1 MTKDSVSNAPSRN
14 SPGLVDVQQRCRAV
28 DPLSSFHLEAPAG
41 SGKTSLLTARFL
53 RLLGVVE
60 HPRQIL
66 ALTFTNKAAGEM
78 RERVRTMLSRAADG
92 SGPSNPQDAEMLDAA
107 AAAMERHKRTRD
119 LLLGGDFL
127 QIQTFH
133 SFCFALVSQ
142 APLEAGVIPGATL
155 FAETDQ
161 AVLLR
166 ETIDATL
173 MEIMERAAGDPWR
186 RAAENRLLY
195 LNNSW
200 PILAKELEEIMQR
213 REALGDLI
221 EVLSR
226 EKAEES
232 FLAGL
237 RELAETELG
246 ALAAAFRSTS
256 LAASWE
262 DFIGDLETKGA
273 GAAALLPGVV
283 PGGRW
288 EDLAAWAD
296 MAKVLLTNAGGPR
309 KQAGPDKGFYPRFS
323 KTPWYEAI
331 QEIPQAVAGRL
342 HAVRELP
349 SSDAANPNVDALWDL
364 VLLIQAVA
372 EAYERH
378 CRKLRLLDFSDL
390 EMAALRLFDGMRPT
404 DLQLLL
410 DHQIRHVLV
419 DEFQD
424 TSRQQ
429 WLLLQRLCAGW
440 MPGDGR
446 TLFVVG
452 DPKQSIYGFRKAEV
466 SLFMEAAAGLPLE
479 SSVLLPLECLTLGT
493 NFRSTPGLIE
503 WCNRVF
509 GKTVMSNPRAEFDE
523 VGFTAAAA
531 PNSGGCGGAE
541 ATMCACGGGDSDAP
555 ELALFVRWPDA
566 ASGRAREAAWIARS
580 IAVELTEGNLRPD
593 QTIGILLF
601 ARTHLPVYLT
611 ALQERQVAVQVAEGL
626 KLTER
631 PEVEYLW
638 QLCRALVLPHDHL
651 AWAVQ
656 LRSPWLSL
664 DYEKIFA
671 VFSKEAGPWVEKIR
685 ASTQEN
691 EEVRIFWEHLREA
704 RQRLGHEPLADV
716 LEAAWL
722 SLGGARLTAERWG
735 GRGLACCR
743 RFLDLVAEAEVFEPV
758 RTVERV
764 EELLK
769 GAFEP
774 VDPDAA
780 SSRVHLMTV
789 HRAKGLEFDSVYLP
803 FLDWN
808 PLARERIEKP
818 PYLLERGM
826 LASGR
831 HLLAIRPDRRGG
843 EIDPVYRMLQKLH
856 LGRRWGEAKRLF
868 YVAATRARSRLSMS
882 AVLPLRRDGIT
893 PSFPSDTV
901 LSWLNEHY
909 GLQEGIDSEGEA
921 PGEKNVPCDP
931 SHWTREW
938 RSPEGD
944 FRVFVEP
951 SAAPPAEED
960 TVALPL
966 AAVHPA
972 PFEREMPAY
981 RVLHPSAL
989 GEAPPG
995 EPSNASGPLP
1005 PSAQGSTSGEA
1016 PKGSPEVDRRGAA
1029 PHARILGVLIHR
1041 LLEHCAGRSDFPPL
1055 DGVAALARREGAG
1068 GKEAGDLARLAIS
1081 EVNACL
1087 EDPQLS
1093 ELYRLTQDRLFVEQ
1107 PVEAVH
1113 SSRML
1118 FSGVVDFVARVGN
1131 RWRLVDF
1138 KTARSSDGEDPEAFC
1153 RRESQKYWPQLLAY
1167 REMWAK
1173 ARGIDESEVDVAIF
1187 WTACR
1192 RWELFATNL
1201 TDSPSAASG

>member
-1 MTKDSVSNAPSRN
+1 MTKDSISNTPSPN
-14 SPGLVDVQQRCRAV
+14 PPDLVDVQQRRRAV
-28 DPLSSFHLEAPAG
+28 DPISSFHLEAPAG

-78 RERVRTMLSRAADG
+78 RERVCTMLTRAANG
-92 SGPSNPQDAEMLDAA
+92 SEPSNPQDVEMLDAA
-107 AAAMERHKRTRD
+107 AAALKRHKERRA

-127 QIQTFH
+127 QILTFH
-133 SFCFALVSQ
+133 SFCFTLVSQ
-142 APLEAGVIPGATL
+142 APLEAGIIPGASL
-155 FAETDQ
+155 LAETDQ
-161 AVLLR
+161 AALLR
-166 ETIDATL
+166 ETIDTTL
-173 MEIMERAAGDPWR
+173 MEIMERAAEDPWR

-221 EVLSR
+221 GVLSR
-226 EKAEES
+226 EKAAES

-246 ALAAAFRSTS
+246 ALDAAFRSTS
-256 LAASWE
+256 LAAAWG
-262 DFIGDLETKGA
+262 DFICDLERKG
-273 GAAALLPGVV
+273 GSAAALLPGVV
-283 PGGRW
+283 PGGKW
-288 EDLAAWAD
+288 EDLAGWAD
-296 MAKVLLTNAGGPR
+296 MANVLLTNAGGPR

-323 KTPWYEAI
+323 KTSWYKAI

-349 SSDAANPNVDALWDL
+349 LPDAANPNVDALWDL

-372 EAYERH
+372 EAYERR

-390 EMAALRLFDGMRPT
+390 EMAALRLFDGMHPT

-429 WLLLQRLCAGW
+429 WLLLKRLCAGW

-466 SLFMEAAAGLPLE
+466 NLFMEAAAGLPLE
-479 SSVLLPLECLTLGT
+479 SSVLLPLESLRLGT
-493 NFRSTPGLIE
+493 NFRSTPGLIK
-503 WCNRVF
+503 WCNCVF
-509 GKTVMSNPRAEFDE
+509 GRTVMRNPRPELDE

-531 PNSGGCGGAE
+531 PNPDGCGGAE
-541 ATMCACGGGDSDAP
+541 ATPCPCGGGDPDAP

-580 IAVELTEGNLRPD
+580 IALELTEGNLRPD
-593 QTIGILLF
+593 RTIGILLF

-611 ALQERQVAVQVAEGL
+611 ALQERHVAVQVAEGL
-626 KLTER
+626 KLTDR

-664 DYEKIFA
+664 DYGGMFA

-685 ASTQEN
+685 AFAREN
-691 EEVRIFWEHLREA
+691 EEVRIFWENLREA

-758 RTVERV
+758 RTVQRV

-808 PLARERIEKP
+808 PLARERMERP

-831 HLLAIRPDRRGG
+831 YLLAMRPDRRGG

-856 LGRRWGEAKRLF
+856 LGRRWGEARRLF

-882 AVLPLRRDGIT
+882 AVLPLRRDGVS
-893 PSFPSDTV
+893 PSFPADTV

-909 GLQEGIDSEGEA
+909 GLQEALDSGGEA
-921 PGEKNVPCDP
+921 PGEKNIPCDA
-931 SHWTREW
+931 SHWSREW
-938 RSPEGD
+938 QGPEEN
-944 FRVFVEP
+944 FPVFVEP
-951 SAAPPAEED
+951 SAAPPEEED
-960 TVALPL
+960 TVALPV

-972 PFEREMPAY
+972 SFEREMPAY
-981 RVLHPSAL
+981 RILHPSTLEGAL
-989 GEAPPG
+989 SGEISSANGPLG
-995 EPSNASGPLP
+995 PSARGSASGVA
-1005 PSAQGSTSGEA
+1005 SE
-1016 PKGSPEVDRRGAA
+1016 GSPEADRRGAA

-1041 LLEHCAGRSDFPPL
+1041 LFEHRARHGELPSL
-1055 DGVAALARREGAG
+1055 DGVAALARREGACETEG
-1068 GKEAGDLARLAIS
+1068 ANLARLALS

-1087 EDPQLS
+1087 EEPQLN
-1093 ELYRLTQDRLFVEQ
+1093 ELYRLAQDQLFVEQ

-1113 SSRML
+1113 SSRTL
-1118 FSGVVDFVARVGN
+1118 FSGVVDLVARVGN

-1138 KTARSSDGEDPEAFC
+1138 KTARSCDAEDPEEFC

-1192 RWELFATNL
+1192 RWELFAASL